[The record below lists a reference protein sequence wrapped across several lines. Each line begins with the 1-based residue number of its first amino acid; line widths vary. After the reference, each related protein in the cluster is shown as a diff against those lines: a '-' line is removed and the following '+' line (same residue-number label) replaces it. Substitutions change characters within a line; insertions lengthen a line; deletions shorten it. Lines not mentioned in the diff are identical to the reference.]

1 MSDNQE
7 VNEPH
12 ETVAGNGAPGSPTTA
27 HPAARGFRRAALTKI
42 SGVAL
47 ADMGLSDPD
56 VRLLEPVARTI
67 HELAAADRE
76 EEHH

>member
-1 MSDNQE
+1 MSEHQE
-7 VNEPH
+7 GNERH
-12 ETVAGNGAPGSPTTA
+12 ETVAGDGAPGSPATA

-56 VRLLEPVARTI
+56 VRLLEPIARTI
-67 HELAAADRE
+67 HELATADRE